1 MANSVSETA
10 VLYNQVHVI
19 RSSVGDHAVVSD
31 NVDLLDSEIAPYA
44 EIGRRN
50 LVINSFVG
58 EGSYTGSN
66 DVLSHARIGRYCNN
80 SWNVGLGGG
89 NHNYRAACMFTDHYW
104 GKILDIDFGCEVA
117 KGTSGGCE
125 IGNAV
130 WIAQAVSVV
139 SGVTIG
145 DGAVVGAGSTVLSDI
160 PPFAVAVGTP
170 ARVVKYRF
178 DEETIERLLGIAWW
192 DWDREVIRAN
202 AGLLRANVDGGVLEE
217 LERVSIGQWSN

>member
-1 MANSVSETA
+1 MVNSVSETA
-10 VLYNQVHVI
+10 VLYKQVHVV
-19 RSSVGDHAVVSD
+19 RSSIGDHAIVSD
-31 NVDLLDSEIAPYA
+31 NVDLLDSEVAPYA

-66 DVLSHARIGRYCNN
+66 DVLSHARIGRYCNI

-89 NHNYRAACMFTDHYW
+89 NHNYRAACMLTDHYW
-104 GKILDIDFGCEVA
+104 RKILDVDFECETA
-117 KGTSGGCE
+117 ADASKGCE
-125 IGNAV
+125 IGNAT

-145 DGAVVGAGSTVLSDI
+145 DGAVIGAGSTVLSDI

-170 ARVVKYRF
+170 ARVIKYRF
-178 DEETIERLLGIAWW
+178 DEETIKRLLGIAWW

-202 AGLLRANVDGGVLEE
+202 AGLLRANVDDEVLKK
-217 LERVSIGQWSN
+217 LERVSIER